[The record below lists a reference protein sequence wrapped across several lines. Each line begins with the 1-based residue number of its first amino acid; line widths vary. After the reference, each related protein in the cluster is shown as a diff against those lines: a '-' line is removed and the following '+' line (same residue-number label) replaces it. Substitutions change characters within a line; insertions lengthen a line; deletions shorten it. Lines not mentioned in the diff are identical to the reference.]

1 MKLMKKSIL
10 TIIFILSFIQAFP
23 QSTSEETVS
32 KVKWYSIQE
41 AEKLLNASPRPL
53 FIDTFTDWCIWCK
66 RMDANTF
73 TNDIIADILNTKF
86 YPVKLNAEGKE
97 DITFMGK
104 KFINDGKYGNA
115 HQLAVALLQGQLSYP
130 TSVIL
135 TLDNGKVGVSP
146 IPGYQEPKQLETL
159 LAFFADKAYLSKS
172 WDDFQKG
179 FVGKVK

>member
-1 MKLMKKSIL
+1 MKKSIL
-10 TIIFILSFIQAFP
+10 SIIFILSFIEAFP
-23 QSTSEETVS
+23 QNTSEETVS

-53 FIDTFTDWCIWCK
+53 FIDAFTDWCIWCK

-104 KFINDGKYGNA
+104 KFVNDGKYGNA

-135 TLDNGKVGVSP
+135 TVDNGKVGVSP